1 MAFELIDVGL
11 KNLLYKLYNHTNIM
25 YYRKKHGRGFR
36 YVDST
41 DKTIKDKNLK
51 DWFKALVIPPAWTD
65 VEITTNKS
73 AKILVTGRDDKNRKQ
88 YIYNPKYREK
98 QEQQKFDRILKF
110 AGQLERMRR
119 VTGQHLRKRKLVK
132 EKVLACMVRLLE
144 AAYFRPGS
152 DYYAKENESYGL
164 TTMRSKHLQIEHDE
178 LIFNYI
184 GKSGKEQERHIVD
197 KKLAKIVQEID
208 DLPGYEIF
216 KFIDEAG
223 EKQDV
228 KSEHLNDYIKEV
240 MGEEFSAKDFRT
252 WAGTVIAAM
261 ALDEIGFSKKQDQK
275 ELDKNIREAVI
286 KVSERLGNTPSVAR
300 SSYID
305 PRVIDEYIDGKTIN
319 YFQKEIARL
328 LKVNENLSREEIGVL
343 CMLKK
348 KLK

>member
-1 MAFELIDVGL
+1 
-11 KNLLYKLYNHTNIM
+11 M

-36 YVDST
+36 YVDSANN
-41 DKTIKDKNLK
+41 TIKDKALK
-51 DWFKALVIPPAWTD
+51 DWFKSLVIPPAWTD
-65 VEITTNKS
+65 VEIDSKKI
-73 AKILVTGRDDKNRKQ
+73 AKILATGRDDKNRKQ

-98 QEQQKFDRILKF
+98 QDQEKFDRILKF
-110 AGQLERMRR
+110 ADNLERMRR
-119 VTGQHLRKRKLVK
+119 VTGQHLRKRKLAK

-152 DYYAKENESYGL
+152 DYYSKENSTYGL
-164 TTMRSKHLQIEHDE
+164 TTMRSKHLQIDGDE
-178 LIFNYI
+178 LVFHYI

-197 KKLAKIVQEID
+197 EKLAKIVQEID

-216 KFIDEAG
+216 KFIDEDG
-223 EKQDV
+223 SKQDV
-228 KSEHLNDYIKEV
+228 KNDHLNDYIREV

-275 ELDKNIREAVI
+275 ELDSNIRDAVI

-319 YFQKEIARL
+319 YFQKEISRL

-348 KLK
+348 KLN